1 MREWIKRNLP
11 GFVLR
16 QRWRAYYWSEFEGK
30 GEPELRELPGLVQ
43 SDKSAIDVGGSV
55 GTYTFHLSRLAKSV
69 TTFEPN
75 PNLHWRF
82 AKMALPNA
90 RLERVA
96 LSDHPG
102 KATLRVPASTRDH
115 GRASLEDHLKATQP
129 DAAEYEVEIRTL
141 DSYNFSDVGFI
152 KIDTEGHEEAILR
165 GAKDLIERCHP
176 TFLIEIEEAHNPG
189 GLGRVNTFFSE
200 RGYGCFF
207 FDGGQR
213 KPLSDFDQ
221 ARDQP
226 LVPQADGTF
235 SRYINNFIFQHGAG

>member
-1 MREWIKRNLP
+1 MREWLKRNLP
-11 GFVLR
+11 GVVLR
-16 QRWRAYYWSEFEGK
+16 QRWRAYYWREFNGA
-30 GEPELRELPGLVQ
+30 GEPELKELPGLVPK
-43 SDKSAIDVGGSV
+43 DKGAIDVGGSV

-75 PNLHWRF
+75 PTLHWRF
-82 AKMALPNA
+82 PKMALANA

-102 KATLRVPASTRDH
+102 KATLRVPVSTRDH

-141 DSYNFSDVGFI
+141 DSYNFNDIGFV

-165 GAKDLIERCHP
+165 GAVGLIARCHP
-176 TFLIEIEEAHNPG
+176 TFLIEIEEVHNPG
-189 GLGRVNTFFSE
+189 GLMRVNTFFAGH
-200 RGYGCFF
+200 GYNCFF
-207 FDGGQR
+207 FDSGQR
-213 KPLSDFDQ
+213 RPLSDFDQ

-226 LVPQADGTF
+226 LHPQADGTYP
-235 SRYINNFIFQHGAG
+235 RYINNFIFQHEAG